1 MKPAS
6 IISSFV
12 HALALLG
19 LPANAEI
26 GETSINSSN
35 NNKSKSE
42 IAQNYNSGLNSFTT
56 AETSFPA
63 KYSYRHNKATL
74 VHNAASQ
81 YCSDIYTQNSCYHY
95 PDHSNLTP
103 TEKRHLKAFNFARS
117 YIPYLTNGKI
127 NYLGNNFI
135 SGLISK
141 ATTNL
146 TKETSEFLESFPF
159 VLNASLDLDVSL
171 DSDTTYGLSAIYN
184 LSSSAFEDSPELKKS
199 IIFGQTKVLG
209 TTSSGSTWNIG
220 VGGRKIIS
228 DTTMLG
234 LNTFWDYR
242 ITPYDVSHS
251 RFGLGG
257 ELFWKNLEL
266 RNNWYIAGTGP
277 QDVTINSQEYVER
290 VVPGWDFEIGYRL
303 ENLPELAVFARTFR
317 WDYKYGSD
325 NSGLELSANYQATP
339 YINIEAYTSNEI
351 PAYPG
356 ISKDNLNYDQWLF
369 GLRFKFNMKPTI
381 YKNNENYKEK
391 FQTLMKQPVR
401 RRYDVLLERKSKSTG
416 VFRVS
421 VSGR

>member
-1 MKPAS
+1 MKLAR
-6 IISSFV
+6 IISGAA
-12 HALALLG
+12 HALLLAAF
-19 LPANAEI
+19 PANAEI
-26 GETSINSSN
+26 DGISLNRSN
-35 NNKSKSE
+35 NEKS
-42 IAQNYNSGLNSFTT
+42 NYNLAQSYNSKLT
-56 AETSFPA
+56 ASTLTKIDYSE
-63 KYSYRHNKATL
+63 KYSYSHDIVSNA
-74 VHNAASQ
+74 HNAVSP
-81 YCSDIYTQNSCYHY
+81 YCTDISIQNSCYQY

-103 TEKRHLKAFNFARS
+103 TEAGHLKAFNFARS

-127 NYLGNNFI
+127 DYLRNNFI

-146 TKETSEFLESFPF
+146 TKETSKFLESFPF
-159 VLNASLDLDVSL
+159 VLNASLDLGVSL

-184 LSSSAFEDSPELKKS
+184 LSSSTFDDSPELKKS

-220 VGGRKIIS
+220 VGGRKIIN

-251 RFGLGG
+251 RFGVGG

-277 QDVTINSQEYVER
+277 QDVTINSQQYEER

-303 ENLPELAVFARTFR
+303 ENIPELAVFARTFR
-317 WDYKYGSD
+317 WDYKYGND

-369 GLRFKFNMKPTI
+369 GLRFKFNMKPI
-381 YKNNENYKEK
+381 FYKNNDNYREK

-401 RRYDVLLERKSKSTG
+401 RRYDVLLERKAKSSNT
-416 VFRVS
+416 FS
-421 VSGR
+421 VSISGR

>member
-1 MKPAS
+1 MKSAK
-6 IISSFV
+6 IISGAAHV
-12 HALALLG
+12 LVLAA

-26 GETSINSSN
+26 DKISLNRSNNEKSNYNLTQSHNSNLTSSN
-35 NNKSKSE
+35 LTKIGNSE
-42 IAQNYNSGLNSFTT
+42 NYT
-56 AETSFPA
+56 
-63 KYSYRHNKATL
+63 YSHDIVSNA
-74 VHNAASQ
+74 HNASSP
-81 YCSDIYTQNSCYHY
+81 YCTDKFIQNSCYQY
-95 PDHSNLTP
+95 QDHSSLTP
-103 TEKRHLKAFNFARS
+103 TEAGHLKAFNFARS

-127 NYLGNNFI
+127 DYLRNNFL

-146 TKETSEFLESFPF
+146 TKETSKFLESFPF
-159 VLNASLDLDVSL
+159 VLNASLDLGVSL

-184 LSSSAFEDSPELKKS
+184 LSSSTFDDSPELKRS

-220 VGGRKIIS
+220 VGGRKIID

-251 RFGLGG
+251 RFGVGG

-277 QDVTINSQEYVER
+277 QDVTINSQQYEER

-303 ENLPELAVFARTFR
+303 ENIPELAVFARTFR

-369 GLRFKFNMKPTI
+369 GLRFKFNMKPI
-381 YKNNENYKEK
+381 FYKNNDNYREK

-401 RRYDVLLERKSKSTG
+401 RRYDVLLERKAKSSNT
-416 VFRVS
+416 FS
-421 VSGR
+421 VSISGR

>member
-1 MKPAS
+1 
-6 IISSFV
+6 
-12 HALALLG
+12 
-19 LPANAEI
+19 
-26 GETSINSSN
+26 
-35 NNKSKSE
+35 
-42 IAQNYNSGLNSFTT
+42 
-56 AETSFPA
+56 
-63 KYSYRHNKATL
+63 
-74 VHNAASQ
+74 
-81 YCSDIYTQNSCYHY
+81 
-95 PDHSNLTP
+95 
-103 TEKRHLKAFNFARS
+103 
-117 YIPYLTNGKI
+117 
-127 NYLGNNFI
+127 
-135 SGLISK
+135 
-141 ATTNL
+141 
-146 TKETSEFLESFPF
+146 
-159 VLNASLDLDVSL
+159 
-171 DSDTTYGLSAIYN
+171 
-184 LSSSAFEDSPELKKS
+184 
-199 IIFGQTKVLG
+199 
-209 TTSSGSTWNIG
+209 
-220 VGGRKIIS
+220 
-228 DTTMLG
+228 MLG

-356 ISKDNLNYDQWLF
+356 VSKDNLDYDQWLF